1 MQFQKP
7 LESLSGSC
15 PASQRHAEGFS
26 KPSAHFSLQ
35 TSAQRAPFQT
45 ELPRATTVSHRLC
58 FYLLQRSYFLI
69 HLSLPSPFC
78 MASRLTCLKP
88 RLHYIPSFLGS
99 ETCPAFSAHDL
110 SLSLFHSLTHTHTS
124 LSKANSCFFSAH
136 MISHTH
142 THTHTLCLSKVNGC
156 FLLPNFNFPLTY
168 HLLSPGLPFRPL
180 SPVSSPT
187 PFHSLDSDFPY
198 GLHRAPLI
206 PGRGPLA
213 SGGAA
218 GQVKQLQGAAWSLEC
233 LEDWI

>member
-1 MQFQKP
+1 MGWECVGFAGAQGLQLSGQTLESRWRRGVRRCRGFTGAVP

-35 TSAQRAPFQT
+35 TSAQRTPFQT

-78 MASRLTCLKP
+78 MASRLTCLKA

-110 SLSLFHSLTHTHTS
+110 SLSLSLCLSLSLSLSHTHTHTN
-124 LSKANSCFFSAH
+124 LSKANSCFLSAH
-136 MISHTH
+136 MISHIH
-142 THTHTLCLSKVNGC
+142 THTHSV
-156 FLLPNFNFPLTY
+156 FPRSTAA
-168 HLLSPGLPFRPL
+168 F
-180 SPVSSPT
+180 SSLILI
-187 PFHSLDSDFPY
+187 SL
-198 GLHRAPLI
+198 
-206 PGRGPLA
+206 
-213 SGGAA
+213 
-218 GQVKQLQGAAWSLEC
+218 
-233 LEDWI
+233 

>member
-1 MQFQKP
+1 MGWECVGFAGAQGLQLSGQTLESRWRRGVRRCRGFTGAVP

-35 TSAQRAPFQT
+35 TSAQRTPFQT

-78 MASRLTCLKP
+78 MASRLTCLKA

-99 ETCPAFSAHDL
+99 EACPAFSAHDL
-110 SLSLFHSLTHTHTS
+110 SLSLSVSLSLTHTHTHTHQSLQGQQLLS
-124 LSKANSCFFSAH
+124 LSTH
-136 MISHTH
+136 DLTH
-142 THTHTLCLSKVNGC
+142 TYTHTLCLSKVNGC

-168 HLLSPGLPFRPL
+168 HLLSPGLPSDLCLLDLYSHPL
-180 SPVSSPT
+180 LFT
-187 PFHSLDSDFPY
+187 L
-198 GLHRAPLI
+198 
-206 PGRGPLA
+206 
-213 SGGAA
+213 
-218 GQVKQLQGAAWSLEC
+218 
-233 LEDWI
+233 